1 MPILVPPDW
10 ESLGGLQKIAEVVT
24 RSPVVGLYIG
34 PDQIMPLAS
43 VLSAIAGVAL
53 MFWRRIVGFVS
64 ICLNLFRR
72 RRPTPQG
79 EPPVEDR
86 A

>member
-1 MPILVPPDW
+1 MPIFVPPDG
-10 ESLGGLQKIAEVVT
+10 ESLGALQRIADLVT
-24 RSPVVGLYIG
+24 RSPLLALYIG
-34 PDQIMPLAS
+34 PDQLMPLAS

-64 ICLNLFRR
+64 LCLNLFRR
-72 RRPTPQG
+72 RPPTPEG

>member
-1 MPILVPPDW
+1 MPIFVPQGPDSLIAAQGIAKLVSRAP
-10 ESLGGLQKIAEVVT
+10 SVL
-24 RSPVVGLYIG
+24 LYIG

-43 VLSAIAGVAL
+43 VLSAIVGVAL
-53 MFWRRIVGFVS
+53 MFWRRIMAFVGM
-64 ICLNLFRR
+64 CLGVFRR
-72 RRPTPQG
+72 RPPASQG

>member
-1 MPILVPPDW
+1 MPIFVPQGP
-10 ESLGGLQKIAEVVT
+10 ESWISAQAIVRVLAQSSSAL
-24 RSPVVGLYIG
+24 LYIG

-53 MFWRRIVGFVS
+53 MFWRRIVGFVGM
-64 ICLNLFRR
+64 CLGVFRR
-72 RRPTPQG
+72 RPPSSQG